1 MILLN
6 QINNMNNAIFFFFY
20 NLAHQSA
27 FFDNIVIF
35 LGYIFPILI
44 LLGVCIY
51 VFVEADVF
59 KKEDT
64 LSIRFRRLVYKF
76 AIICGPAILAYL
88 IGTLLKEIIHLD
100 RSFVQNNEIKP
111 LFSPTQKYSFPS
123 SHATTFSALALS
135 MYFYNKKI
143 GIFLLVS
150 AFIIG
155 IMRIIAGVHFPLDIL
170 GGFVLG
176 GLISYLVAYFAR
188 NV

>member
-1 MILLN
+1 
-6 QINNMNNAIFFFFY
+6 MNDQIFFFFY
-20 NLAHQSA
+20 SFAHQSA
-27 FFDNIVIF
+27 FFDWVVIF

-59 KKEDT
+59 KKEDAF
-64 LSIRFRRLVYKF
+64 SIRFKRLVRKF

-88 IGTLLKEIIHLD
+88 IGTVLKEIIHLD

-135 MYFYNKKI
+135 VYFYNKKI

-150 AFIIG
+150 ALVIG
-155 IMRIIAGVHFPLDIL
+155 IMRIVAGVHFPLDIL
-170 GGFVLG
+170 GGFILG
-176 GLISYLVAYFAR
+176 GLISYLVAYF
-188 NV
+188 VKSV